1 MSTDIMIDDK
11 NDCHGDVKVRGKQS
25 KVPKGIWYTA
35 VSGIWQTVWVEAV
48 FQHHLTG
55 LKVKSRPGERR
66 SRVLIVRPTFAPPL
80 QSSGGASSS
89 SSSYSISRSSSS
101 SSSSGSSSNGG
112 YLRGDSGTGAF
123 GNLNNGPP
131 PGYTFRVS
139 VRGMSGSAIG
149 GQPYYE
155 VRGKDKLTYRYQIN

>member
-1 MSTDIMIDDK
+1 MIDDK

-89 SSSYSISRSSSS
+89 TVL
-101 SSSSGSSSNGG
+101 SSNGG